1 VNVKILQFPV
11 IGFSPAGWIK
21 EADAIHEFI
30 EASPDDDLSDWQ
42 GLMIYDSSGL
52 KYTAR
57 RVYRRWPS
65 SRFGVWLCRL
75 SEISVRVGMDLD
87 APSTASLY
95 ELRERVIAHYGEL
108 SSLREAVS
116 HKELITLC
124 L

>member
-1 VNVKILQFPV
+1 MNVKILQFPV

-30 EASPDDDLSDWQ
+30 DASPDDDLSDWQ
-42 GLMIYDSSGL
+42 GLVIYDSSGR

-57 RVYRRWPS
+57 RVYRRWPA
-65 SRFGVWLCRL
+65 SRLGVWICRL
-75 SEISVRVGMDLD
+75 SSNSIHVDMELD
-87 APSTASLY
+87 PPCAASLD
-95 ELRERVIAHYGEL
+95 ELKDRVIAYYGEEPL
-108 SSLREAVS
+108 LREAVS